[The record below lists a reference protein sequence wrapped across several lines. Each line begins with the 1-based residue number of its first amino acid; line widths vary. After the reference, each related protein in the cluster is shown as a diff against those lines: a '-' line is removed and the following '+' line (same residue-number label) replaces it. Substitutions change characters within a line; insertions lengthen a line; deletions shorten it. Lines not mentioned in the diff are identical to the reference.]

1 MSDNHHQ
8 HSEGH
13 FFKGLF
19 FGLIIG
25 VGVTYFLR
33 TKEGQRVKHELLGTG
48 QELFDEV
55 SDRVIEFLEEEPTP

>member
-1 MSDNHHQ
+1 MSDNHP
-8 HSEGH
+8 SSSDGH

-33 TKEGQRVKHELLGTG
+33 TKEGQRVKKELLGTG
-48 QELFDEV
+48 QELFEEV
-55 SDRVIEFLEEEPTP
+55 SEKVIEFLEEEPTP

>member
-1 MSDNHHQ
+1 MSDNHH
-8 HSEGH
+8 HSEGR

-33 TKEGQRVKHELLGTG
+33 TKEGQRVKNELLGVG
-48 QELFDEV
+48 QEIFDDV
-55 SDRVIEFLEEEPTP
+55 SDKVIEFLEKEPTP

>member
-1 MSDNHHQ
+1 MSDNHQ
-8 HSEGH
+8 PSEGH

-33 TKEGQRVKHELLGTG
+33 TKEGQRVKKELLGTG

-55 SDRVIEFLEEEPTP
+55 SDRVIEFLEEEPNP

>member
-1 MSDNHHQ
+1 MSADHQ
-8 HSEGH
+8 HHSEGH

-33 TKEGQRVKHELLGTG
+33 TKEGQRVKKELLGSG
-48 QELFDEV
+48 QELLEDV
-55 SDRVIEFLEEEPTP
+55 SERVIEFLEEEPTP